1 MPNRTAESSF
11 KGRWN
16 VEERLL
22 KKVYYRSDW
31 QACEINEMA
40 KILLVEDDGNLAKL
54 VKDWLA
60 LDTHNVEAIC
70 DGQEA
75 QSRLKADQY
84 DLLILDINLPGLSGL
99 EILKNF
105 RQSGGNTP
113 ILMLTGKD
121 SVADKEEGLNAG
133 ADDYLTKPFH
143 GKELIARIKA
153 LLRRPAVL
161 VTNVLKFDSL
171 TLSRESYQV
180 TNHGKEITLVPTEF
194 DLLEFFMRNPNRVFA
209 AEAILNRVWSST
221 SDATVEALTS
231 CIKRLR
237 KKIDHPGTPSLI
249 RTIHGVGYKLQSAQQ
264 EDASADSIGA
274 RSEC

>member
-1 MPNRTAESSF
+1 
-11 KGRWN
+11 
-16 VEERLL
+16 
-22 KKVYYRSDW
+22 
-31 QACEINEMA
+31 MA
-40 KILLVEDDGNLAKL
+40 KILLVEDDANLAKL

-60 LDTHNVEAIC
+60 LDTHHVETVH

-84 DLLILDINLPGLSGL
+84 DLLILDVNLPGLSGL
-99 EILKNF
+99 EILQNF
-105 RQSGGNTP
+105 RQAGGNTP

-143 GKELIARIKA
+143 GKELVARIKA
-153 LLRRPAVL
+153 LLRRPAAL

-209 AEAILNRVWSST
+209 PEAILNRVWSST
-221 SDATVEALTS
+221 SEATVEALTS
-231 CIKRLR
+231 CVKRLR
-237 KKIDHPGTPSLI
+237 KKIDNPGKPSLI
-249 RTIHGVGYKLQSAQQ
+249 RTIHGVGYKLQSLDSV
-264 EDASADSIGA
+264 ESGADSNGA
-274 RSEC
+274 ISEC